1 MQINTKILGVLSDH
15 GSVTEVSDS
24 QYRQG
29 ESGGDKS
36 RPVLVLF
43 HKIMLFQEIMGRI
56 GLLGHQKS
64 PQAICST
71 QNSIIVNI
79 PYVCPCISDETQ
91 PLTVREFLIME
102 DMLKAVLKYTN
113 VKIQKQ
119 PKKITNTWIL

>member
-1 MQINTKILGVLSDH
+1 LEDEKEVMQINTKILGVLSDH

-64 PQAICST
+64 P
-71 QNSIIVNI
+71 
-79 PYVCPCISDETQ
+79 
-91 PLTVREFLIME
+91 
-102 DMLKAVLKYTN
+102 
-113 VKIQKQ
+113 
-119 PKKITNTWIL
+119 